1 MAKTNILRDLAQFTG
16 ILASTGLDPRC
27 IEQAVE
33 NVTKLIQAF
42 EEQPENRAGRRVRK
56 PVRKSVRRTLT
67 HLSSAARHVGGG
79 SASRAEARRL
89 IRYAGCCDDFT
100 ALEREASRYRGRHN
114 KIMRGINDR
123 KAREAA
129 REIWLDDDHSV
140 LEVRTVSHLRSV
152 GKRLRNCI
160 GGELGSDY
168 RDQLRQGESEFWALR
183 RQGKHVGLLEVDTE
197 SRRIKE
203 CLGMAN
209 EPVGW
214 KRGLFLELQRAVD
227 ADGDHVDEFIES
239 GAFNLFVHQPNLR
252 PALLHIG
259 ERTYQVWNSGG
270 VLILCDDRKRWSQFK
285 LALRR
290 HREFPS
296 WEGYYGSALEVDEM
310 VCLVALSPD
319 LAKLISQNLPEN
331 QEGDSGR
338 TVGRRRRRR
347 PAARQRRPRR

>member
-1 MAKTNILRDLAQFTG
+1 MVKANTLRELAQFIE
-16 ILASTGLDPRC
+16 ILQTTGLDPRC
-27 IEQAVE
+27 IKQAVG
-33 NVTKLIQAF
+33 NVPKLIKAF
-42 EEQPENRAGRRVRK
+42 EALPENRAGRRVRK
-56 PVRKSVRRTLT
+56 PVRKAVRRTLA
-67 HLSSAARHVGGG
+67 HLSSAARHVGDG
-79 SASRAEARRL
+79 SASRAEARGL
-89 IRYAGCCDDFT
+89 IRFAGCCDDFA
-100 ALEREASRYRGRHN
+100 ALERRASRYRGHHN
-114 KIMRGINDR
+114 KIVRRINDR

-183 RQGKHVGLLEVDTE
+183 RQGNHVGLLEVDTE

-203 CLGMAN
+203 CLGVAN

-214 KRGLFLELQRAVD
+214 KRGLFLELQRVVD
-227 ADGDHVDEFIES
+227 ADGDQVEVFIES

-252 PALLHIG
+252 PAHLQIG
-259 ERTYQVWNSGG
+259 ERTYQVWSSDG

-296 WEGYYGSALEVDEM
+296 CEGYYGSALEVDEM

-319 LAKLISQNLPEN
+319 LAKLISQSLPEIHKR
-331 QEGDSGR
+331 DAGR
-338 TVGRRRRRR
+338 AVGRWRRRR
-347 PAARQRRPRR
+347 PAPRRRRPRR